1 MSWTA
6 PRGLPALYRAS
17 GAWCPMW
24 RSAPAH
30 RSRDAR
36 RGRPRCRQ
44 GRSRGLR
51 GQRRP
56 PRSRCSD
63 CDTVWA
69 QMSELPDS
77 FDPDQCA
84 RYLRHL
90 AAIPSP
96 FLPIGDAALAL
107 ASFERPR
114 VALARYRQH
123 LAGLARDVGRHAG
136 ATADLSARA
145 QALNEVILLK
155 YGYSGDELSYDD
167 LQNANL
173 MRVVDRRKGL
183 PVALGILYMHAGRA
197 QGWETVGLAFPGHF
211 LVRLSDGPERL
222 ILDPFHGGR
231 ICTAAELR
239 ELLKATA
246 GLDSELQTEHYAPV
260 SDCDVLLR
268 LQNNLKARLIQTEQ
282 YERAVMVV
290 ETMLMLAP
298 DLAEVWREAGLLH
311 ARLGKMRS
319 AAAALE
325 QVVLRAPDD
334 MARHQAAAMLQQL
347 RSKLN

>member
-1 MSWTA
+1 
-6 PRGLPALYRAS
+6 
-17 GAWCPMW
+17 
-24 RSAPAH
+24 
-30 RSRDAR
+30 
-36 RGRPRCRQ
+36 
-44 GRSRGLR
+44 
-51 GQRRP
+51 
-56 PRSRCSD
+56 
-63 CDTVWA
+63 
-69 QMSELPDS
+69 MSELPDS

-183 PVALGILYMHAGRA
+183 PVALGILYLHAARA
-197 QGWETVGLAFPGHF
+197 QGWDSVGLGFPGHF
-211 LVRLSDGPERL
+211 LIRLAEGAERL
-222 ILDPFHGGR
+222 IVDPFHGGR
-231 ICTAAELR
+231 ICGAAELR
-239 ELLKATA
+239 ELLKAMA
-246 GLDSELQTEHYAPV
+246 GQEIELSPEHYEPV
-260 SDCDVLLR
+260 SDRDVLLR
-268 LQNNLKARLIQTEQ
+268 LQNNLKSRLLQAGR
-282 YERAVMVV
+282 YERALGIV

-298 DLAEVWREAGLLH
+298 DMAELWQEAGVLH
-311 ARLGKMRS
+311 ARQGNIRAS
-319 AAAALE
+319 VNALQE
-325 QVVLRAPDD
+325 FVTRAPEGT
-334 MARHQAAAMLQQL
+334 ARHQAAAMLQQL
-347 RSKLN
+347 KSKLN